1 MYFDILVTLHFVTSW
16 KKYFRI
22 KPGWTY
28 SETFS
33 PDLAIVELNR
43 RVKFVPDLINPICLP
58 PTSKFKD
65 RPKEAYVGG
74 WGASQFACDTNE
86 HGPNP
91 HTMCKF
97 PFNYQGQVFQ
107 RCTRMPT
114 PSATNPICVELF
126 KWAERSKSKRI
137 RKLINFDMP
146 ESSSFKVYYW
156 NEELKKPAYTTCY
169 STKASYHGWC
179 GTCYAGDV
187 EPGQEGYCDK
197 YKSGSETGSEA
208 EMGRPGGDK
217 DWGWC
222 RGTCHDRQVSLAET
236 LQETKLDILSP
247 RQCEDL
253 GKAMETNGTNE
264 LCAGKKS
271 YFPQVLKFKRIK
283 RLKSKSFFFK
293 HIGSSRNYLGLG
305 KSKYDFYIG
314 GTDSCQGDSGGPFYQ
329 WFNHGREKK
338 RAFLI
343 GVVSR
348 GTGCAN
354 YNSPGIFTRITQHLT
369 WIRRHTR
376 KGQC

>member
-1 MYFDILVTLHFVTSW
+1 
-16 KKYFRI
+16 
-22 KPGWTY
+22 
-28 SETFS
+28 
-33 PDLAIVELNR
+33 
-43 RVKFVPDLINPICLP
+43 
-58 PTSKFKD
+58 
-65 RPKEAYVGG
+65 
-74 WGASQFACDTNE
+74 
-86 HGPNP
+86 
-91 HTMCKF
+91 
-97 PFNYQGQVFQ
+97 
-107 RCTRMPT
+107 MPT

-137 RKLINFDMP
+137 RKMINFDMP

-197 YKSGSETGSEA
+197 YKSGSETGSDA
-208 EMGRPGGDK
+208 EMGRPGGDR

-271 YFPQVLKFKRIK
+271 YFPKVLKFKRIK

-293 HIGSSRNYLGLG
+293 LIGSSRNYLGLG